1 MYDTSLQITTARLIL
16 RQPRIG
22 ELDDWAAF
30 MAEEETTRHIG
41 GVQPRFAVWRGM
53 MTMIGAWQVQGFA
66 MFSVIERA
74 SGTWLGRLGPWHPE
88 GWPGTEVGWGLRAAA
103 QGRGYA
109 TEGAIAAIDW
119 AFDTLGWTEVIHAVA
134 PTNLASQ
141 RVAQR
146 LGAVNRG
153 PGRLPAPFDQSVI
166 DIWGQTR
173 AQWQVQRARL
183 PLAATAREGA

>member
-1 MYDTSLQITTARLIL
+1 MYDTSLQITTPRLIL
-16 RQPRIG
+16 RQPRVG

-41 GVQPRFAVWRGM
+41 GVQPRFAVWRSM
-53 MTMIGAWQVQGFA
+53 MSMIGAWQVQGFA

-74 SGTWLGRLGPWHPE
+74 SGAWLGRLGPWQPE

-119 AFDTLGWTEVIHAVA
+119 AFDALGWTEVIHAVA
-134 PTNLASQ
+134 PTNQASQ

-146 LGAVNRG
+146 LGSENRG
-153 PGRLPAPFDQSVI
+153 PGRLPVPFDQLPI

-173 AQWQVQRARL
+173 AQWQAHRARL